1 MGGSEGQDK
10 PLTVVDVD
18 HVFSEDSG
26 GGLSVSVKRGV
37 ESVEESELVGLNGE
51 RSLVAGKVRVVGRV
65 EEEAKE
71 FGAWGDGEG
80 VVELGTGQACTGVGD
95 LIGGRRLYCCLL

>member
-1 MGGSEGQDK
+1 MEGSEGEDK

-18 HVFSEDSG
+18 HVFSEDSS
-26 GGLSVSVKRGV
+26 GGLIVGVKRGV
-37 ESVEESELVGLNGE
+37 ESVEESEQVGCKGE
-51 RSLVAGKVRVVGRV
+51 RSLVAGKGRVVGRV

-80 VVELGTGQACTGVGD
+80 VVELGTGQSCSGVGD
-95 LIGGRRLYCCLL
+95 FIDGKRLCCCLL